1 VSAEPVTESEDEA
14 FETADNDDVLEDD
27 VSRWETLAPDEDLS
41 PAEGAS
47 AGAILLQDERERQA
61 RRVEL
66 VKRGINPDDY
76 PPAEW
81 PALLRGGPMAR
92 SWEPRNLSLVEPRPP
107 VRPTLGALG
116 LLYPGRRHI
125 LSGPP
130 ESLKTL
136 LALIELLAVIR
147 AGGRVV
153 LVDLETGPWDT
164 RDRLRDLG
172 ATEEEIAAVLYV
184 EPDTAPS
191 PDTIS
196 GLVALEPDLVILDAA
211 AGCYDLAG
219 LDDNKRA
226 DVERFASLYVRG
238 FWQAG
243 IATLLLD
250 HVVKNS
256 ETRGRYAIGSERKLG
271 GCDVHLG
278 VEALKPL
285 SRGHHGLAKITVHK
299 DRFGHLLRPVAGVLR
314 LTSDPETH
322 AIGWELEQDTST
334 DADER
339 WRPTFLMAKVSDFLA
354 GQTEPVSQNTI
365 EKAGL
370 GRQATYVRD
379 ALQALIADGNVT
391 VTEGP
396 RNARLCTLAK
406 PFTLPGITSSDFV
419 PTASDAVALTSSD
432 LVYPLQ
438 GDEVTDEVD
447 ADADTVDPVQAEVER
462 LAAKHGDLTADGD
475 IPF

>member
-1 VSAEPVTESEDEA
+1 MSAEPVEV
-14 FETADNDDVLEDD
+14 FETADQHDQLEDGL
-27 VSRWETLAPDEDLS
+27 SRTDAPPLTDEELT
-41 PAEGAS
+41 PTGFNGGGAS
-47 AGAILLQDERERQA
+47 FGAILFQDERERQA
-61 RRVEL
+61 CRVAL
-66 VKRGINPDDY
+66 VARGIDPDDY
-76 PPAEW
+76 PPPEW

-107 VRPTLGALG
+107 VRPTLGTLG

-147 AGGRVV
+147 AGRRVV

-172 ATEEEIAAVLYV
+172 TTEEEIAAVLYV
-184 EPDTAPS
+184 EPDTAPTA
-191 PDTIS
+191 DTIS
-196 GLVALEPDLVILDAA
+196 GLAAFEPDLVILDAA

-219 LDDNKRA
+219 LDDNKRS
-226 DVERFASLYVRG
+226 DVERFATLYVRG

-250 HVVKNS
+250 HVVKNT

-278 VEALKPL
+278 VDALKPL

-299 DRFGHLLRPVAGVLR
+299 DRIGHLLRPVAGVLR
-314 LTSDPETH
+314 LTSDPDTH
-322 AIGWELEQDTST
+322 AIGWELEPDTST
-334 DADER
+334 DTDDR
-339 WRPTFLMAKVSDFLA
+339 WRPTVLMGKVSEFLA
-354 GQTEPVSQNTI
+354 GQTEPVSQTTI
-365 EKAGL
+365 EKANL
-370 GRQATYVRD
+370 GKQVTYIRN
-379 ALQALIADGNVT
+379 ALNALIADGNVT

-396 RNARLCTLAK
+396 RKARLCTLVK
-406 PFTLPGITSSDFV
+406 PFTPPG
-419 PTASDAVALTSSD
+419 LTPS
-432 LVYPLQ
+432 
-438 GDEVTDEVD
+438 
-447 ADADTVDPVQAEVER
+447 DPVSPR
-462 LAAKHGDLTADGD
+462 
-475 IPF
+475 